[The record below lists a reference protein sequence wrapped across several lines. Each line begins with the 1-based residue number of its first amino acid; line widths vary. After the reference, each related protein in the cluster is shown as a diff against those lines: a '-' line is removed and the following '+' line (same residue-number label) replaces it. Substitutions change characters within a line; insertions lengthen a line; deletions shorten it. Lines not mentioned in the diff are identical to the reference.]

1 MNFKIY
7 KGRSCKLKKYVI
19 EDSQDN
25 IPLLL
30 VTTTILII
38 EFNQMMNY
46 QEKMY
51 PILQEQMK
59 ER

>member
-1 MNFKIY
+1 MFE
-7 KGRSCKLKKYVI
+7 GH
-19 EDSQDN
+19 QDN
-25 IPLLL
+25 TPLVL
-30 VTTTILII
+30 VTTTLLII

>member
-1 MNFKIY
+1 MFE
-7 KGRSCKLKKYVI
+7 GQ
-19 EDSQDN
+19 QDN
-25 IPLLL
+25 TPLLL
-30 VTTTILII
+30 VTTTLLII

>member
-51 PILQEQMK
+51 PILQVQKK

>member
-1 MNFKIY
+1 MFE
-7 KGRSCKLKKYVI
+7 GQ
-19 EDSQDN
+19 QDN
-25 IPLLL
+25 TPLLL
-30 VTTTILII
+30 VTTTILIV

>member
-51 PILQEQMK
+51 PILQVQMK

>member
-1 MNFKIY
+1 MFEGK
-7 KGRSCKLKKYVI
+7 
-19 EDSQDN
+19 QDN
-25 IPLLL
+25 TPLLL
-30 VTTTILII
+30 VTTTLLII

>member
-1 MNFKIY
+1 MFK
-7 KGRSCKLKKYVI
+7 GQ
-19 EDSQDN
+19 QDN
-25 IPLLL
+25 TPLLL
-30 VTTTILII
+30 ETTTFLLII